1 MLGKDK
7 CRILRT
13 VRRMIAEANEIPFD
27 SPDCTQE
34 GPCLGTC
41 PKCESELRYLEQQL
55 QKRRA
60 EGREIELAELC
71 AGVDLDCG
79 PEPDILMPG
88 RDWQGFVEPIDEDF
102 SGPSPENW
110 DPVNFT

>member
-79 PEPDILMPG
+79 PEPIDPPEE
-88 RDWQGFVEPIDEDF
+88 WPVEGFVTPREELAGLPLM
-102 SGPSPENW
+102 NW
-110 DPVNFT
+110 DDFDLT